1 MEGKQRWV
9 LSWPFL
15 AWPHSVGGHSIPPA
29 ESIASHLFTNVLQ
42 DNILRATALV
52 LGLDSTSKIVRK
64 LHKAG
69 LSGDL
74 WWKAC
79 DSNRQDSLLVA
90 PDGRKIASCYVGGCP
105 RVPRCFEV
113 VVIAHDVSAA
123 AVLALL
129 PQFLADWGLP
139 QKRTFRQPQVRCG
152 LWDDEPPKRDAAVT
166 TVNTTLSQVQMAM
179 LDRKRELEVALNQ
192 RNF

>member
-1 MEGKQRWV
+1 M
-9 LSWPFL
+9 
-15 AWPHSVGGHSIPPA
+15 
-29 ESIASHLFTNVLQ
+29 ASHLFTNVLQ
-42 DNILRATALV
+42 DNILRAAALV
-52 LGLDSTSKIVRK
+52 LAVDRTSKIVRK

-69 LSGDL
+69 FSGDL

-79 DSNRQDSLLVA
+79 PSNRQDSLLVT
-90 PDGRKIASCYVGGCP
+90 PEGKTLASCYVGGCP

-113 VVIAHDVSAA
+113 VIIAHDVQVA

-139 QKRTFRQPQVRCG
+139 RRRTFRHPEVRCG
-152 LWDDEPPKRDAAVT
+152 LWDDEPPNKDAAVT